1 MFEGREVR
9 IRDVEAILLSD
20 GRVRITLLPEEGDGR
35 IIADMSLDQLITLK
49 AQMDGIIDALIL
61 GAEEVEVVDE
71 PDAS

>member
-20 GRVRITLLPEEGDGR
+20 GRVRITMLPEEGGK
-35 IIADMSLDQLITLK
+35 IIADMSVDRFITLK